1 MSDNE
6 ETCQTSSPVDKVPLD
21 NKTVTATKK
30 ERKKYEISPEESER
44 RRKRLVEMRERAA
57 LVAKAKREV
66 NPKPVK
72 AKGEFANQPEAV
84 QMKIQ
89 EIKKRGDGLKPVG
102 SDAPK
107 TLEGVSRSTS
117 SVVGGRNHPKKK
129 KIVYVSESDSSGSE
143 EEVIIKK
150 PKVKKSYQWTP
161 EDIEDLKQRELET
174 RMKKMEE
181 RDEFVRMEKAMLQKR
196 YADKLKEVQRSQLAQ
211 FMFGGR

>member
-107 TLEGVSRSTS
+107 TLEGVSRS
-117 SVVGGRNHPKKK
+117 KKK